1 MKKIIL
7 WLLVLIPCF
16 IKADG
21 VTYEASIGDNYYS
34 TLEEAYEA
42 AKNDDVIVLRSNVF
56 LEKTLVVSKKIVINM
71 NGKNIQAKQKS
82 GWRKLL

>member
-42 AKNDDVIVLRSNVF
+42 AKNDDVIVLRSNVS
-56 LEKTLVVSKKIVINM
+56 LEKTLVVSKIVPFPV
-71 NGKNIQAKQKS
+71 S
-82 GWRKLL
+82 FKLPFFTLKTSCLA

>member
-42 AKNDDVIVLRSNVF
+42 AHNSYVPNISTEEEFKNDIDRQLI
-56 LEKTLVVSKKIVINM
+56 KII
-71 NGKNIQAKQKS
+71 KY
-82 GWRKLL
+82 